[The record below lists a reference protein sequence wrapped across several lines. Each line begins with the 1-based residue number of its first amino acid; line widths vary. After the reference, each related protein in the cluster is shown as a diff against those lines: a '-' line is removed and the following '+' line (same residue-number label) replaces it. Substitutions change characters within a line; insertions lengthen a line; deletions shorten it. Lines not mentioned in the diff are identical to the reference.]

1 MYMYPWLSATL
12 SKFHIFSLIR
22 SFEAMA
28 NLDEDLEHDPTSTD
42 APVPSAAAICETPSG
57 TGLTLMPSTP
67 NMTME
72 QVFFSLQQLQSR
84 ISTMEAE
91 QTMMTHKVLTPSTP
105 NMTMEQVFFSLQ
117 QLQSRISTM
126 EAEQTRMT
134 DKVLTPEIRI
144 PEMITREEIDSRF
157 AQLRNQM
164 SMLQLAQQALHSQF
178 QEVAKCF
185 HQVSEQWKEQEAVIT
200 SMRSLVDKRPSNQ
213 RESESFDLRASDPPS
228 APVAAHFPT
237 G

>member
-1 MYMYPWLSATL
+1 
-12 SKFHIFSLIR
+12 
-22 SFEAMA
+22 MA
-28 NLDEDLEHDPTSTD
+28 NLDADLEHDPTSTD
-42 APVPSAAAICETPSG
+42 LPVPSAATICETPSA

-72 QVFFSLQQLQSR
+72 HIFFSLQQLQSR

-91 QTMMTHKVLTPSTP
+91 QTMLK
-105 NMTMEQVFFSLQ
+105 
-117 QLQSRISTM
+117 
-126 EAEQTRMT
+126 
-134 DKVLTPEIRI
+134 DKVLTPETRI

-164 SMLQLAQQALHSQF
+164 SILQLAQQALHSQF

-200 SMRSLVDKRPSNQ
+200 SMRSLVHAVRQIQASIAEFAAI
-213 RESESFDLRASDPPS
+213 REDGTVVIWGFFPRFTGDLVLFAGQ
-228 APVAAHFPT
+228 T
-237 G
+237 

>member
-1 MYMYPWLSATL
+1 MYPWLSAGP
-12 SKFHIFSLIR
+12 SKFQIFRVLFLLAVERLIR

-28 NLDEDLEHDPTSTD
+28 NLDADLEHDPTSTD
-42 APVPSAAAICETPSG
+42 LPVPSAAAICETPSG

-72 QVFFSLQQLQSR
+72 HIFFSLQQLQSR

-91 QTMMTHKVLTPSTP
+91 QTMLK
-105 NMTMEQVFFSLQ
+105 
-117 QLQSRISTM
+117 
-126 EAEQTRMT
+126 
-134 DKVLTPEIRI
+134 DKVLTPETRI

-164 SMLQLAQQALHSQF
+164 SILQLAQQALHSQF